1 MKEYIDVSEAAKRF
15 PFSEAAIRSIIQ
27 KKSENGFDSVVI
39 KVGRRVLI
47 NPAAFSSWIEAH
59 SK

>member
-15 PFSEAAIRSIIQ
+15 PFSEAAIRSLIH

-47 NPAAFSSWIEAH
+47 NPTSFEAWIEGH